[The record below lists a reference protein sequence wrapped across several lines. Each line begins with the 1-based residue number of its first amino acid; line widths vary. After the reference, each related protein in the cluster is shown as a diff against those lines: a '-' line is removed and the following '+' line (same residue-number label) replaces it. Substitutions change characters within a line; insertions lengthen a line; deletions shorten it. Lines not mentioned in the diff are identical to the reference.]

1 MKTLGLSFTV
11 AACALL
17 AQGTAA
23 QDDRGTPS
31 RCADCRRH
39 AACRKKV
46 CRVVCDIKEVTKSYW
61 CVECEEFC
69 APLPSC
75 GSALKSCGGT
85 CAQLARVFSTPFW
98 LWPRATSGSLWGL
111 LGWGGSDCCSEP
123 ACRPGCDA
131 GGGDGCP
138 AARADPPR
146 CGPVRAKKKLVK
158 KEVTREVPVYQC
170 VVKHLCDPC
179 SAACDAAEEAEPE
192 TEPTAA
198 PKPAT
203 ERQALQPAP
212 LPPR

>member
-75 GSALKSCGGT
+75 GSAL
-85 CAQLARVFSTPFW
+85 R
-98 LWPRATSGSLWGL
+98 SLWGL

-203 ERQALQPAP
+203 ARQALQPAP